1 MKNIAFVAAVVFVAS
16 TGLAF
21 AQGGAVSK
29 DKKPGTDAIPAPA
42 TTSGTAAAGKIPGA
56 IGPTVVQCNSGYRA
70 NMPWSRQDFDKG
82 CQAVKAKNKP

>member
-1 MKNIAFVAAVVFVAS
+1 MRNIAFATVFLVAS

-29 DKKPGTDAIPAPA
+29 DKKPGADAMPAPT
-42 TTSGTAAAGKIPGA
+42 TTSGTANAGKIPGA
-56 IGPTVVQCNSGYRA
+56 VGPTVVQCNAGYRA
-70 NMPWSRQDFDKG
+70 DMPWSRQDFDKS